1 MSRVHDTLCNQQ
13 ESRMKHIPHAVTNQ
27 EGSVLLLTLALLVL
41 LTIAGLALLSTTN
54 TDLQITQN
62 DRCYKQNLTRAESAV
77 MEAAQIMAYYE
88 STASKLKPP
97 KTGTSTSVL
106 AWIENESFDPFDPTA
121 PDQWITDP
129 SDPTVQTAQHSLYY
143 TTDSLSAYAAIYE
156 GIAPGASLD
165 MASSTTM
172 RQYAVIGR
180 AEQCNGLLD
189 VIAGYRIRF

>member
-1 MSRVHDTLCNQQ
+1 
-13 ESRMKHIPHAVTNQ
+13 MKHIPNAVTNE

-41 LTIAGLALLSTTN
+41 LTIAGLALLSTTD

-106 AWIENESFDPFDPTA
+106 AWIENDSFAPFDPIS
-121 PDQWITDP
+121 PDQWVSDP
-129 SDPTVQTAQHSLYY
+129 SNPLVQTAQLSQHY
-143 TTDSLSAYAAIYE
+143 TDSLSAYAAIYE

-172 RQYAVIGR
+172 RQYEVIGR